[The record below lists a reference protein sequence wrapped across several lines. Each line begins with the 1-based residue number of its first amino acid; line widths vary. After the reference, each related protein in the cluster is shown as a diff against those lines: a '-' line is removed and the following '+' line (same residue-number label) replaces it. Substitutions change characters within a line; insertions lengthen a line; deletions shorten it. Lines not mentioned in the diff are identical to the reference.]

1 MYSTAEEVRE
11 MLKTDTLD
19 ALIGDAYI
27 EDERERE
34 AKIRPLILQAIQDAD
49 GEIDG
54 YLAKRYTVPLPKP
67 PGNIVKFSKDIAV
80 YNLFSRIGI
89 DEGTEPE
96 ELFKPVQCGDQ
107 IPDASGGGKS
117 ITWNRRRGRDPGS
130 GTDRFCSGL
139 QPQAVFAVK
148 HERMVNSGKL
158 QYSIGRG
165 YPASQE
171 TDEPIFRS
179 G

>member
-54 YLAKRYTVPLPKP
+54 YLAKRYTVPLP
-67 PGNIVKFSKDIAV
+67 S
-80 YNLFSRIGI
+80 L
-89 DEGTEPE
+89 PE
-96 ELFKPVQCGDQ
+96 ILSNSVRTLQ
-107 IPDASGGGKS
+107 S
-117 ITWNRRRGRDPGS
+117 ITCFPYR
-130 GTDRFCSGL
+130 
-139 QPQAVFAVK
+139 
-148 HERMVNSGKL
+148 H
-158 QYSIGRG
+158 
-165 YPASQE
+165 
-171 TDEPIFRS
+171 
-179 G
+179 